1 MSTPIRS
8 LHPPRTALV
17 VRVVLVALV
26 LSLVVAASLFIGA
39 SSLGGSDV
47 GAVLAARGDRTL
59 LGLLVGAG
67 VAVSGAALQ
76 GLTRNPL
83 ADPGILGINAGAS
96 LAVVLGITFFGL
108 GSLLGYVGF
117 ALVGA
122 AIAAI
127 TVAILA
133 TLGAR
138 GLGAN
143 GPSPLSMTLAGLVF
157 TAMTTSVA
165 SAVLVA
171 HTQSLDV
178 YRFWQ
183 VGSVSGRDLSSIIPT
198 LPLFIVGFGV
208 LFLSGGKLD
217 LLAMGDSLA
226 RGLGAKPERLRLII
240 GAAAVILAA
249 VCTAIAGPISFV
261 GLVASHILRPIVG
274 TSYRVLLPL
283 SAFVGGGIV
292 VLADTL
298 GRVISPPGEVQAG
311 IMTAVFGCP
320 ALLWVIARMRSL

>member
-1 MSTPIRS
+1 MR
-8 LHPPRTALV
+8 
-17 VRVVLVALV
+17 
-26 LSLVVAASLFIGA
+26 VAAVVCALALIVIVSLLTGA
-39 SSLGGSDV
+39 SGVGGSDV
-47 GAVLAARGDRTL
+47 GAVLAARGDRTV

-67 VAVSGAALQ
+67 VAASGTALQ

-96 LAVVLGITFFGL
+96 LSVVLGITFFGL

-117 ALVGA
+117 ALLGAVVAALVVG
-122 AIAAI
+122 
-127 TVAILA
+127 VLA

-138 GLGAN
+138 GVGGS
-143 GPSPLSMTLAGLVF
+143 GPSPLSMTMAGLVF

-198 LPLFIVGFGV
+198 LPLFIVGFAV
-208 LFLSGGKLD
+208 LLLSGGKLD

-240 GAAAVILAA
+240 GAAAVLLAG
-249 VCTAIAGPISFV
+249 VCTAISGPIAFV

-274 TSYRVLLPL
+274 TSYRILLPL
-283 SAFVGGGIV
+283 SALVGGGIV
-292 VLADTL
+292 ILADTL

-311 IMTAVFGCP
+311 ILTAVFGCP